1 LVAGGD
7 AAEQGV
13 LLVDHPDRLASKFI
27 EAIAQHRF
35 PNRPVHK
42 IMA

>member
-13 LLVDHPDRLASKFI
+13 LLVDRPDNLASKFI

-35 PNRPVHK
+35 PNRPVDK